1 MIKVHRPAA
10 PRRRK
15 LVLPAA
21 LVASALALAACSS
34 SSHKSATP
42 SSSAPAPTSSA
53 PTASTAPSSSAPS
66 SSAPS
71 SSAPSS
77 ASPASYGFNAA
88 KQDPTSAIT
97 VWVDATRQPAV
108 DAFKKAHPEIKV
120 NAVTYDG
127 GANGTGSFQTK
138 ITADDQAGSGWPDV
152 VWSTQN
158 NDATWASQGKTP
170 FAAPLNKGYFEQ
182 SFLDGFTPGAL
193 APTTINGTVYG
204 LRNDLAATVTWYDTS
219 LMTKFGYT
227 PPKTWEDYLALGQK
241 VAKDHPGYIVGDV
254 GDPWA
259 PEVYFWGAKA
269 PMNTVTG
276 ATGFSAN
283 AADPKTVQMATLLD
297 TLIKDGA
304 ISQDSVF
311 GASFIKK
318 YTGKVLMLPGPVW
331 YSGALF
337 QNNKS
342 LNSKAGTID
351 PGLPLSWSGDT
362 PAAGNVGGGTWFISQ
377 HSKNLAA
384 DKTFL
389 EFVTSADD
397 YQVDLA
403 PGLPAYKSAGD
414 KWLAKQATSNFFT
427 PDFTS
432 NISTAAGEVWTGWG
446 YPNFSQ
452 EAVWAKAVTPG
463 LAAGKSL
470 VSLLPSWQ
478 KALDNQATVNG
489 YTVN

>member
-10 PRRRK
+10 PRRRQ

-21 LVASALALAACSS
+21 LAASALALAACSS
-34 SSHKSATP
+34 SSHKSASP
-42 SSSAPAPTSSA
+42 SSSSPASGSSA
-53 PTASTAPSSSAPS
+53 PTASTSAS
-66 SSAPS
+66 GAASS

-77 ASPASYGFNAA
+77 ASPASYGFKAA

-97 VWVDATRQPAV
+97 VWIDATRQPAV
-108 DAFKKAHPEIKV
+108 DAFKKAHPEIPLNV
-120 NAVTYDG
+120 QTTDG
-127 GANGTGSFQTK
+127 GANGSGSFQTK

-158 NDATWASQGKTP
+158 NDASWASQGKTP

-193 APTTINGTVYG
+193 APLTINGTVYG
-204 LRNDLAATVTWYDTS
+204 LRNDLAATVTWFDSS
-219 LMTKFGYT
+219 LMKKFGYT
-227 PPKTWEDYLALGQK
+227 PPTTWEDYLALGQK
-241 VAKDHPGYIVGDV
+241 VAKEHPGYIVGDV

-259 PEVYFWGAKA
+259 PEVYFWGGKA

-276 ATGFSAN
+276 TNGFSAK
-283 AADPKTVQMATLLD
+283 AADPKSAQMATLLD
-297 TLIKDGA
+297 TLIKAGV

-311 GASFIKK
+311 GADFIKK

-337 QNNKS
+337 QNAKS
-342 LNSKAGTID
+342 LNSATGTID
-351 PGLPLSWSGDT
+351 PGPPLSWSGDT
-362 PAAGNVGGGTWFISQ
+362 PAAGNVGGGTWFVSQ

-384 DKTFL
+384 AKTFL
-389 EFVTSADD
+389 QFVTSADD

-427 PDFTS
+427 PDFTT
-432 NISTAAGEVWTGWG
+432 NISTAAGEVWNGWG
-446 YPNFSQ
+446 YPKFSQ

-478 KALDNQATVNG
+478 KALENEATVNG